1 MNNNSDGQSGII
13 PALMGLGT
21 GFMIAK
27 GLLKSENITPTSSLD
42 LQTSINKALLDSIKY
57 EETISKLQLQ
67 LQTVTNSGPT
77 NDFLKLQLK
86 DLQSNYDALMVYVR
100 SKVPELPTSFVV
112 NETPVTGLHFAPNL
126 VFDRDKFDR
135 NISIIND
142 VITIK
147 GVNVYKAPIR
157 VREGGI
163 FTELR
168 SQFNPT
174 LKDYLG
180 NITTAPYGFQI
191 RIGDNERVVQN
202 GGASMIEPV
211 EPLCLIEFDK
221 SVDLSLL
228 LNNIIIGSARN
239 LDSTR
244 WDLHQQSFIALYRKN
259 VLAFKVTGHY
269 DVNTTFLLNLVLRTL
284 VNSQQV
290 LIKSATLVD
299 SMSVGLKL
307 YAGADA
313 NHMTPSYKLVGKSTD
328 FKG

>member
-1 MNNNSDGQSGII
+1 MSSDIQSGVI

-27 GLLKSENITPTSSLD
+27 GLSDNSSKTPAASLD
-42 LQTSINKALLDSIKY
+42 LQTTINKALLDAIKY
-57 EETISKLQLQ
+57 EETISKLNEQVK
-67 LQTVTNSGPT
+67 TITNSGPT
-77 NDFLKLQLK
+77 NDFLKLQLR
-86 DLQSNYDALMVYVR
+86 DLQSNYDALMTYVR
-100 SKVPELPTSFVV
+100 SKVPELPTSFTVS
-112 NETPVTGLHFAPNL
+112 ETPVVGLHFAPTL
-126 VFDRDKFDR
+126 VFDRDKTDR
-135 NISIIND
+135 NISIVND

-147 GVNVYKAPIR
+147 GVTTYKCPIR
-157 VREGGI
+157 IREGGI
-163 FTELR
+163 FTEIR

-180 NITTAPYGFQI
+180 NITTSPYGFQI
-191 RIGDNERVVQN
+191 RIGDNERTVQN

-221 SVDLSLL
+221 SVDLTLL

-239 LDSTR
+239 FDGTR

-259 VLAFKVTGHY
+259 ILAFKVTGHY
-269 DVNTTFLLNLVLRTL
+269 DANTTFLLNLVLRTL

-299 SMSVGLKL
+299 SLSVGLKL
-307 YAGADA
+307 YAGVDG

>member
-1 MNNNSDGQSGII
+1 MSDSVQSGII

-27 GLLKSENITPTSSLD
+27 GLSNDSSNITPASSLD
-42 LQTSINKALLDSIKY
+42 LQTSINEALLNSIKY
-57 EETISKLQLQ
+57 EETITKLSEQLKAVKN
-67 LQTVTNSGPT
+67 TGPT

-86 DLQSNYDALMVYVR
+86 DLQSNYDALMTYVR

-112 NETPVTGLHFAPNL
+112 SETPVTGLHFAPNL
-126 VFDRDKFDR
+126 VFDRDKTDR
-135 NISIIND
+135 NISIVND

-147 GVNVYKAPIR
+147 GVNTYKVPIR
-157 VREGGI
+157 IREGGI
-163 FTELR
+163 FTEIR

-180 NITTAPYGFQI
+180 NITTAPYGFQV

-202 GGASMIEPV
+202 GGASMTEPV

-221 SVDLSLL
+221 NVDLSLL

-239 LDSTR
+239 LDGTR
-244 WDLHQQSFIALYRKN
+244 WDLHQQSFISLYRKN
-259 VLAFKVTGHY
+259 ILAFKVTGHS
-269 DVNTTFLLNLVLRTL
+269 DANTTYLLNLVLRTL

-290 LIKSATLVD
+290 LIKSATVID
-299 SMSVGLKL
+299 SLSVGLKL
-307 YAGADA
+307 YAGVDS

>member
-1 MNNNSDGQSGII
+1 MNDTQNGII

-27 GLLKSENITPTSSLD
+27 GLSSNENTTPASSLD
-42 LQTSINKALLDSIKY
+42 LQTSINTALLNSIKY
-57 EETISKLQLQ
+57 EDTIKKLQEQ
-67 LQTVTNSGPT
+67 LNATVNSGPT

-86 DLQSNYDALMVYVR
+86 DLQENYTALMTYVR

-126 VFDRDKFDR
+126 VFDRDKTDR
-135 NISIIND
+135 NISIVND
-142 VITIK
+142 VITLK
-147 GVNVYKAPIR
+147 GVTTYKVPIR

-174 LKDYLG
+174 LRDYLA

-191 RIGDNERVVQN
+191 RIGDNERQVLN
-202 GGASMIEPV
+202 RGASMLEPV
-211 EPLCLIEFDK
+211 EPLCLIEFDRN
-221 SVDLSLL
+221 VDLSLL
-228 LNNIIIGSARN
+228 LNNIVIGSARN
-239 LDSTR
+239 VDGTR

-259 VLAFKVTGHY
+259 ILAFKVTGHL
-269 DVNTTFLLNLVLRTL
+269 DVNQTFLLNLVLRTL
-284 VNSQQV
+284 VNSQQ
-290 LIKSATLVD
+290 LMIKSATVVD
-299 SMSVGLKL
+299 SMSAGLAV